1 MTSTPPTSTPPTTT
15 GRDATGS
22 DATAPSPGPAAPRRS
37 PIQISTAVPGRHA
50 FRLGRFS
57 VVWRGRMVLV
67 CALIA
72 AATFLLTCVSLG
84 RGDYPLSVPQ
94 VVEVL
99 FGGGARLDRFIV
111 FDLRLP
117 RAVGALVVGAALA
130 VAGAIT
136 QSLSRNALASP
147 DILGI
152 TAGAG
157 AAAVALIVLTG
168 GGSLVG
174 VLATLGL
181 PLAALA
187 GALLTASVIYVL
199 AWRNG
204 VEGFRLVLIGIG
216 INAMLLA
223 LTNWMLVSADIND
236 VSRAQVWLTGSLNG
250 ISWNQVLPAALVLL
264 VLGAWATVASFT
276 VGALRLGDDTARS
289 LGVRLQTQQALL
301 LIIACTLAAVATAAA
316 GPVGFVALAAPQI
329 AVRLVKS
336 AGPPIVA
343 SALTGALLVVGADLI
358 ARTILPVPL
367 PVGLVTSALGGPFL
381 LYLLVRSNRKVSA

>member
-1 MTSTPPTSTPPTTT
+1 
-15 GRDATGS
+15 
-22 DATAPSPGPAAPRRS
+22 
-37 PIQISTAVPGRHA
+37 
-50 FRLGRFS
+50 
-57 VVWRGRMVLV
+57 MVLV

-84 RGDYPLSVPQ
+84 RGDYPMSVPQ
-94 VVEVL
+94 VIEVL
-99 FGGGARLDRFIV
+99 FGGGGRLDRFIV

-117 RAVGALVVGAALA
+117 RAVGAIVVGAALA

-168 GGSLVG
+168 GGSVVG
-174 VLATLGL
+174 ILASLGL

-187 GALLTASVIYVL
+187 GALLTAAIIYLL

-250 ISWNQVLPAALVLL
+250 ISWNQVVPAALVLL
-264 VLGAWATVASFT
+264 VLGAWATVSSFT

-289 LGVRLQTQQALL
+289 LGVPLQTQQALL
-301 LIIACTLAAVATAAA
+301 LVIACTLAAVATAAA

-336 AGPPIVA
+336 AGPPIIA